1 MDTDAPHRDRPAAV
15 PILSSVGA
23 DERADGEAAR
33 LARIADTW
41 LARGLATGPADRPV
55 AEAAVRRAYLAAG
68 LAPPRQVFWLPSPR
82 AGALAAALLTG
93 AAPST
98 DPNTGTAG
106 PGGFGAAGSGG
117 SGSDGSRSGGSRS
130 GGSRSGGS
138 ASATSAAPGGGPAGY
153 DQGGGELAEAVAEV
167 LAALRAQG
175 GEPGVTDPGQP
186 LRAALRTAPW
196 ATARAAVVER
206 LGPAGWAA
214 HWAAGGRRTWHLLTD
229 RIVTPLR
236 NQLGADL
243 TAQVDDAFTRRARA
257 GLLDAVP
264 GQHDAAWL
272 AAFDGEPGL
281 AGLAGVAT
289 AAGWWWPYE
298 RLVILTE
305 RPTRLHR
312 DNLGRLHHADGPAL
326 AYPDGFG
333 LHAWRGMPIPADV
346 AAELP
351 TLTVERIRV
360 ERNAEVRR
368 VMLEHFGYDRYLRES
383 RATALHRDEYGV
395 LWRLD
400 LPQDE
405 PLVMVEVVNATPEP
419 DGTRRTYWLR
429 VPPDTRTARAGV
441 AWTFGVEPERYAPLV
456 QT

>member
-1 MDTDAPHRDRPAAV
+1 MDTDALRRDRPAATV
-15 PILSSVGA
+15 STPIAAGA

-33 LARIADTW
+33 LARVADTW
-41 LARGLATGPADRPV
+41 LAHGLATGPADRPV
-55 AEAAVRRAYLAAG
+55 AEAAVRRAYAAAG

-117 SGSDGSRSGGSRS
+117 SGGSGSGGS
-130 GGSRSGGS
+130 GGFGAGGS
-138 ASATSAAPGGGPAGY
+138 ASATSPVPGGDPAGY
-153 DQGGGELAEAVAEV
+153 DQGGGGLAEAVAEV
-167 LAALRAQG
+167 LAALRTQG

-186 LRAALRTAPW
+186 LRPALRTAPW
-196 ATARAAVVER
+196 ATARAAAVER

-229 RIVTPLR
+229 RIFTPLR

-281 AGLAGVAT
+281 AGLAGVTA

-312 DNLGRLHHADGPAL
+312 DNLGRLHHDDGPAL

-333 LHAWRGMPIPADV
+333 LHAWRGMPIPAGV

-351 TLTVERIRV
+351 TLTVERIRA

-383 RATALHRDEYGV
+383 RTTAVHRDEYGV
-395 LWRLD
+395 LWRLN